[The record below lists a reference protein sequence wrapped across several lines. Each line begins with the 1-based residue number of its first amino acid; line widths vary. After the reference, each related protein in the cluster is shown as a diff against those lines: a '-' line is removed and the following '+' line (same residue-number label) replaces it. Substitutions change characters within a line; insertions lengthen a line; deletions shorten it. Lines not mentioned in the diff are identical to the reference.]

1 MKKIILNSIAFL
13 ALSFSTIAQDNIH
26 ITMEKTGTFPL
37 VSTGDVT
44 DYSSGHSAY
53 VYNVTSTSTINFEMD
68 VENNTGSS
76 KSWRVTRFNEV
87 GTPTDWTSYICCGS
101 NCFPPSTSNPYIT
114 PASNFTSNPQIIKTI
129 EVANGASGF
138 LSFHV
143 TPNSAGTGRYMLYLT
158 DNDNTIK
165 EDSIEIN
172 INSSVGIK
180 EVKQTP
186 SFTMYPNP
194 SNDVVTLELNN
205 GKTGT
210 VKIVDLVGNVI
221 YSEAILSTSKL
232 NVSEFKNGIYFVT
245 IESEGIKLS
254 SRKLVIRH

>member
-1 MKKIILNSIAFL
+1 MKKIILNSIAIL
-13 ALSFSTIAQDNIH
+13 GLSLSTIAQDNIH
-26 ITMEKTGTFPL
+26 ITMVKTGTFPL
-37 VSTGDVT
+37 VATGDVT
-44 DYSSGHSAY
+44 DYSSGHSAFE
-53 VYNVTSTSTINFEMD
+53 YNVSSSNTVNFEMD
-68 VENNTGSS
+68 IENNTGVS
-76 KSWRVTRFNEV
+76 KSWRITRFNEV
-87 GTPTDWTSYICCGS
+87 GTPSDWTSYICCGVA
-101 NCFPPSTSNPYIT
+101 CFPVSTANPYVT
-114 PASNFTSNPQIIKTI
+114 PASNFTANPQIIKTI
-129 EVANGASGF
+129 EVANGGTGF

-158 DNDNTIK
+158 DNDNTVK

-186 SFTMYPNP
+186 SFSMYPNP
-194 SNDVVTLELNN
+194 STDFVTLELNN

-210 VKIVDLVGNVI
+210 VKIVDLVGNVV
-221 YSEAILSTSKL
+221 YSESIISTAKL

-245 IESEGIKLS
+245 VESEGIKLS